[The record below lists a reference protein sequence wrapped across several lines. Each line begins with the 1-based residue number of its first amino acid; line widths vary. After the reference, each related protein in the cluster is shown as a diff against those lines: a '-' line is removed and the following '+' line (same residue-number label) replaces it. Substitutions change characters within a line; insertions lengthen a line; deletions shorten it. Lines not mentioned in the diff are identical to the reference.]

1 MRNAKTGF
9 VKDDIAGNDDLP
21 SIIVK
26 GAKSFRLLII
36 TQKNHLSQFWLHNQR
51 DEDGKYLVYGQCIV
65 LRVRCTSRYS
75 ICVGTRILIFF
86 AFNPKIVPKLRNL
99 RFGNSKIRETD

>member
-1 MRNAKTGF
+1 MVTGRFNLMRNAKTGF

-36 TQKNHLSQFWLHNQR
+36 TQKNHLSQFW
-51 DEDGKYLVYGQCIV
+51 
-65 LRVRCTSRYS
+65 
-75 ICVGTRILIFF
+75 F
-86 AFNPKIVPKLRNL
+86 
-99 RFGNSKIRETD
+99 